1 MASITI
7 NIGGGTP
14 NYTVEV
20 LGSIDGPWI
29 FTENGEQT
37 ITGSFLPGWYT
48 IRVTDSNG
56 CVAEDT
62 QEICGTTTTSTTG
75 LVSWEAEFTNHVCEQ
90 YECDI
95 QYEILEVTFATT
107 TTTTTTID
115 CPEGMCGYG
124 LLYNQYAVQDVRNIA
139 NTGWHVATYDEVGDL
154 IEWAGGYKDVVE
166 VGAET
171 YYADVFVEPNPD
183 YWDGLNPIPTN
194 TTCFSA
200 RGNSYRYEDGVFYNI
215 GWWSSMW
222 LAEDNAWSDIESWWD
237 EETEQY
243 YWWWGAGSYRLMY
256 KVSGLGVRLVM
267 DDPSSW
273 YSGMLYVGN
282 DGQTYQTVLI
292 NGDVWIVENLKETM
306 YRNGD
311 IIPEVTDSS
320 EWAGLTSGALCA
332 YDNDW
337 ETNVCMSRPPIY
349 TTTTTTTTLE
359 PTTTTSTTSTSSTT
373 TTTTLEPSTTTTTTT
388 IEPYDYCVEYG
399 YLYNWYAATDARN
412 IAPAGWHV
420 PTRTEFET
428 LYANAPGSSAI
439 DKVNALCDS
448 EYWAGGGGNNL
459 TGFNARGS
467 GQRGDNVDRGRF
479 VSIGTLYSI
488 LSATENGANYCY
500 CAILSARTAFLPNA
514 WYYKSNGYSLRLIKD
529 DSNDTGTMTGND
541 GKVYPTVKIGDQVW
555 MAANSAETQYRNGNT
570 IPTVTD
576 NTTWVG
582 LTTGAKCAYDNIE
595 SYVGYEGVCP
605 TTTTTTEEPT
615 TTTTTT
621 EELTTTTTVEPTTT
635 TTTTT
640 TTSTTSTSSTTTTGE
655 PTTTSTTTEEVTTT
669 TTTTSTSTSTTTT
682 TTTVAPTT
690 TTTTSSST
698 TTTTTTA
705 EPTTTSTTTTAPT
718 TTTTTTLAEEDM
730 SYCWWLHIP
739 EADLTSGTD
748 VLWAYRQIES
758 QSNSWVRVIATSPV
772 GGYAEACVCSVSAP
786 LYGYA
791 PIAGPAPSEPQDIVA
806 IEETKTATHCTDDG
820 NCSQCWETTTTTT
833 IIT

>member
-20 LGSIDGPWI
+20 LGYIGGPWI
-29 FTENGEQT
+29 FTESGEQT

-48 IRVTDSNG
+48 VRVTDSNG

-62 QEICGTTTTSTTG
+62 QEICGTTTTSTTS

-107 TTTTTTID
+107 TTTTTTIG

-166 VGAET
+166 IGAET
-171 YYADVFVEPNPD
+171 WYADVFVEPNPD
-183 YWDGLNPIPTN
+183 YWDGLDPMPTN

-200 RGNSYRYEDGVFYNI
+200 RGNSYRYEDGVFYDI

-222 LAEDNAWSDIESWWD
+222 LAEDNAWTDIESWWD
-237 EETEQY
+237 EGTEQY
-243 YWWWGAGSYRLMY
+243 YWWWGAGSHRAMY

-273 YSGMLYVGN
+273 YPGMLYVGN
-282 DGQTYQTVLI
+282 DGQTYETVLI
-292 NGDVWIVENLKETM
+292 NGDAWIVENLKETK

-311 IIPEVTDSS
+311 TIPEVTDGS
-320 EWAGLTSGALCA
+320 EWVGLTSGALCA

-359 PTTTTSTTSTSSTT
+359 PTTTTTSTTSTSSTT
-373 TTTTLEPSTTTTTTT
+373 
-388 IEPYDYCVEYG
+388 
-399 YLYNWYAATDARN
+399 
-412 IAPAGWHV
+412 
-420 PTRTEFET
+420 
-428 LYANAPGSSAI
+428 
-439 DKVNALCDS
+439 
-448 EYWAGGGGNNL
+448 
-459 TGFNARGS
+459 
-467 GQRGDNVDRGRF
+467 
-479 VSIGTLYSI
+479 
-488 LSATENGANYCY
+488 
-500 CAILSARTAFLPNA
+500 
-514 WYYKSNGYSLRLIKD
+514 
-529 DSNDTGTMTGND
+529 
-541 GKVYPTVKIGDQVW
+541 
-555 MAANSAETQYRNGNT
+555 
-570 IPTVTD
+570 
-576 NTTWVG
+576 
-582 LTTGAKCAYDNIE
+582 
-595 SYVGYEGVCP
+595 
-605 TTTTTTEEPT
+605 
-615 TTTTTT
+615 
-621 EELTTTTTVEPTTT
+621 
-635 TTTTT
+635 
-640 TTSTTSTSSTTTTGE
+640 TTTTGE

-682 TTTVAPTT
+682 TTTESPTTTTTTTTVEPTTTTTTTCDPSKCDYGLLYNWYTVNTGKLAPTGWHVPSDSEWTTLTTWLTDNGYGYEGSGDDIAKSMASQCNWSSSEILGTPGNDPGTNNSSGFSGLPGGFRSNVGSFYGIGSDGFWWSSTEYSASFVWGRNLSYYDAIVYRNYHGKGCGFSVRCLRDTYEGWENDVPVVDYDGNEYDVVEIGTQLWLVQNLKVTHYNDGEAIPNVEDGTTWAALTTGALCAYNNDWDTYACVDEPTTTTTTSSSTTTTSTTTAEPTT

-698 TTTTTTA
+698 TTTTTTI
-705 EPTTTSTTTTAPT
+705 APT

-758 QSNSWVRVIATSPV
+758 QSNSWVRVTATSPV
-772 GGYAEACVCSVSAP
+772 DGYAEACVCSVSAP

-820 NCSQCWETTTTTT
+820 TCSQCWETTTTTT